1 LHKNY
6 FYGVVILIIIVTLE
20 DVARATGII
29 SSLSSCLASSASS
42 AISSQMSYPEGF
54 ENRLLVFKFIAIT
67 SLAHELLEVGRL

>member
-1 LHKNY
+1 
-6 FYGVVILIIIVTLE
+6 LE

-54 ENRLLVFKFIAIT
+54 ENRLLVFKFSNIFIAIT